1 VLHTLAVSG
10 YRSLRD
16 VVLPLGRL
24 TVVTGGNGTG
34 KSSLYRSLRLLADV
48 GQGRVVG
55 SLAREGGLQSVL
67 WAGPETLAGARRRAQ
82 PVQGTVRTGPVS
94 LQLGFAG
101 GDFGYLIDLG
111 IPRPSASAFDRDPE
125 IKREVVFSGEVMRP
139 ATALVR
145 RRGPAVSTLSDDGWR
160 ELTTSLPTYRS
171 MLTEL
176 ADPVQA
182 PELLVVREQIRGWR
196 FYDGFRVDA
205 HAPARLP
212 QVGTRTPA
220 LADDGSDLAAAVQT
234 IVEQGPGDLE
244 RAVADAFDGAR
255 VSVDVADGVFTL
267 LLEQPGML
275 RPLRAAELS
284 DGTLRYLLWAA
295 ALLGR
300 DRPPLVVLNEPETS
314 LHPDLL
320 PPLGRLI
327 ALAARDT
334 QVVVVTHSRLLVDHL
349 GVAPVVSGE
358 PPPERVEIP
367 LDKDLGE
374 TVVPGW
380 GLLAGPQ
387 WHWGSR

>member
-1 VLHTLAVSG
+1 VLHTVAVSG

-16 VVLPLGRL
+16 LVLPLGRL
-24 TVVTGGNGTG
+24 SVVTGGNGTG

-67 WAGPETLAGARRRAQ
+67 WAGPESLDGARRRGQ
-82 PVQGTVRTGPVS
+82 PVQGVVRKGPVS
-94 LQLGFAG
+94 LRLGFAG
-101 GDFGYLIDLG
+101 DDFGYLIDLG
-111 IPRPSASAFDRDPE
+111 FPKPSSSVFDRDPE
-125 IKREVVFSGEVMRP
+125 IKREVVFSGDVMRQ
-139 ATALVR
+139 ATTLAR
-145 RRGPAVSTLSDDGWR
+145 RKGPTASTLAQEGWR
-160 ELTTSLPTYRS
+160 ELTSTLPTHRS

-182 PELLVVREQIRGWR
+182 PELLVVREQIRAWR

-205 HAPARLP
+205 HSPARLP
-212 QVGTRTPA
+212 QVGTRTSS

-234 IVEQGPGDLE
+234 ILEQGPGDLE
-244 RAVADAFDGAR
+244 AAVADAFDGAR
-255 VSVDVADGVFTL
+255 VRVDVADGVFTL
-267 LLEQPGML
+267 LLEQAGML

-314 LHPDLL
+314 LHPELL

-327 ALAARDT
+327 ARASHDT

-349 GVAPVVSGE
+349 EVKRVAPGE
-358 PPPERVEIP
+358 PTPDRVELP
-367 LDKDLGE
+367 LAKDLGE

-380 GLLAGPQ
+380 GLLAAPS